1 MIDDFDQ
8 KLVLELQKNG
18 RRSYVDLAKTMGVTE
33 GTVRK
38 RIKNLM
44 ERDVL
49 DIAAVPHLN
58 KLGYNF
64 IGIVGLQ
71 VQLSELRQVARQLA
85 ENPHVCYLVN
95 VTGRYEFIAVVVAR
109 SSKEF
114 ADFMENV
121 VSAIPSVLRTET
133 FVTLNTYKGKEFGLD
148 TVQLINSLDANQ
160 PKSAP

>member
-85 ENPHVCYLVN
+85 ENPNVCYLVN